1 MKITMKKSLA
11 VILSLVMCVSVLFGL
26 SFSTQAADVTNIV
39 NYVYATVPSDDTLIE
54 QAALKGKTVVYNW
67 GTRGEKATFLSP
79 KAVTFYQEYD
89 MAAISEKSGGTID
102 NAPSSELYTE
112 LHSLMFDNHSFVIN
126 YDSVRSMLQYTDC
139 QGSGLTSNKIS
150 TFYSGK
156 ELGPAWYYDNQD
168 LENSISREHIWPNSK
183 GKNGSDE
190 DDIMMLR
197 PVPPNENSSR
207 QNKAYGSENTS
218 SYYHPNT
225 VSNKENSDLDIIED
239 GELDL
244 RGDVARIL
252 LYHYVRW
259 ECTDLMWGS
268 AGVIESKDILLD
280 WMAKDPVDTWEMGRN
295 DSVESITGTR
305 NVFVDYPELAY
316 ALFNEETPTDFSSP
330 SAGTSSGGSEPD
342 TTPATVKYSE
352 LGSITK
358 TVSSVVGQTIT
369 LSEHTTT
376 VKDGYTFLG
385 WIENSIADE
394 VTDKPATIYEA
405 GKPYTV
411 NRDTTLYALYSR
423 TEQTEGEGTGTAS
436 YKKVTSAPA
445 DWSGEYLIVYEAGNV
460 AFNGGLT
467 TLDAVSNTISVEI
480 NGTTIESNTT
490 TDAATFTINASGHI
504 KSKSGYYIGNTDDSN
519 KLYSSTSTQYINTI
533 TFNADGSAHIVGS
546 GKSVLRFNSASNQT
560 RFRYFKSSTYTG
572 QKAICLYKYED
583 GSSSVI
589 ETTYYFTSDGSEPI
603 YTVSAV
609 SNDET
614 HGTVSTEGYVI
625 TANPV
630 AGYKVSGCSI
640 SPENAADVAQ
650 DGNKFTVS
658 NLTANVT
665 VTISFEALQSDGYYV
680 KVDGAL
686 NDWSGEY
693 LIVYEDDSVAFN
705 GGLDKLDVASNT
717 ISVDIVDGKIAKNSD
732 TEDVQFTIAKLENDN
747 YSIKSASGYYIG
759 NNTTGNIL
767 KSSKSYSDIYDNKI
781 SFDENVKI
789 SGSGNTVLQFYSA
802 TGDSGYRFRYYASK
816 QKDIA
821 LYKYVENFDANSTL
835 SASVN
840 NELYGTYST
849 ISNIVYAKPAYGY
862 HLKSYTVTGATAQQN
877 GNMFV
882 LTDITGA
889 SINFEFATNEYT
901 LYFKENGTVISTLK
915 GNYKTTVD
923 LPTNIGNA
931 GNGEFVG
938 WALEGTTDIVTE
950 YEIAGN
956 ANFVAIYKETESGD
970 SGESTSYY
978 EKVTSTEDLTDGQY
992 LIVYEAGNVAFNGNL
1007 TTLDGVNN
1015 TIGISFKTDGTIEQ
1029 QSNTTSAEF
1038 TISAVE
1044 GGHSVTSASGYYIYK
1059 TAYSNGLD
1067 SKSSSNAFKTD
1078 YINVITF
1085 DASGNAILTTGNNS
1099 SKTTLRFNAA
1109 ADQKRFR
1116 YYKSGQQ
1123 AVQLYK
1129 LVQVG
1134 GDSEPTAEIKG
1145 AQVEV
1150 GESLAVNY
1158 YVELLNA
1165 DIENVKMRFTL
1176 GEDVAIVE
1184 NSDAKTETI
1193 NSKTYYVFTFA
1204 NIPPQHMTN
1213 TIKAE
1218 VYLGTELLTSLND
1231 YSIQQNAKNLL
1242 AAYPNDEV
1250 LKQFIAD
1257 MLYYGEA
1264 AQLYRNYKTDNL
1276 AATHIGVS
1284 LNSQSATSLVAPDF
1298 VATPQTNPEA
1308 TIGDVYFTSAT
1319 VWFDTTNSIIIKVN
1333 STKNAT
1339 LKVNGEAVAFDGTQ
1353 YKTDKIKATEFGN
1366 KFVFELYDGET
1377 LVQTLEYSVDAYAYA
1392 KHINGKTQE
1401 MKNLAKALYYYGKSA
1416 EAYAAAIA

>member
-11 VILSLVMCVSVLFGL
+11 VILSLVMCVSMLFGL
-26 SFSTQAADVTNIV
+26 SFSTQAADVTNTV
-39 NYVYATVPSDDTLIE
+39 NYVYATVPSDDTLIK
-54 QAALKGKTVVYNW
+54 QDALKGKTVVYNW

-102 NAPSSELYTE
+102 NAPSSELYNE
-112 LHSLMFDNHSFVIN
+112 LQSLMVDNHSFVIN

-252 LYHYVRW
+252 LYQYVRW

-405 GKPYTV
+405 GESYPV

-436 YKKVTSAPA
+436 YKKVTSAPT

-467 TLDAVSNTISVEI
+467 SLDAASNTIDV
-480 NGTTIESNTT
+480 TISDQTIAANDETN
-490 TDAATFTINASGHI
+490 AATFTINASGNI
-504 KSKSGYYIGNTDDSN
+504 KSKSGYYIGQTKNEN
-519 KLYSSTSTQYINTI
+519 GLKSSTSTSYANTI
-533 TFNADGSAHIVGS
+533 SLNADGTVNLVS
-546 GKSVLRFNSASNQT
+546 GGAYLRYNSNSGQY

-705 GGLDKLDVASNT
+705 GGLDELDVASNT

-789 SGSGNTVLQFYSA
+789 VGSGNTVLQFYSV
-802 TGDSGYRFRYYASK
+802 TSDDGYRFRYYAST

-840 NELYGTYST
+840 NEQYGTYST
-849 ISNIVYAKPAYGY
+849 IGNIVYAKPAYGY
-862 HLKSYTVTGATAQQN
+862 HLKSHTITGATAQQN

-956 ANFVAIYKETESGD
+956 ANFVAIYKETASGGSSEQYTTITTIDQLKSGTYKMAAIKNSAYYYITGTINSGD
-970 SGESTSYY
+970 L
-978 EKVTSTEDLTDGQY
+978 VTSTTAVQSSNIADIFSADDAASVVLTAVDGQENTYTIKIGEKY
-992 LIVYEAGNVAFNGNL
+992 LSYSANNALKLDTTAVNWTATDLNGEIIFAVG
-1007 TTLDGVNN
+1007 TTTYL
-1015 TIGISFKTDGTIEQ
+1015 GT
-1029 QSNTTSAEF
+1029 
-1038 TISAVE
+1038 
-1044 GGHSVTSASGYYIYK
+1044 
-1059 TAYSNGLD
+1059 
-1067 SKSSSNAFKTD
+1067 SKSAQSKLIRNYATPDNNIGNGIAFFA
-1078 YINVITF
+1078 INDV
-1085 DASGNAILTTGNNS
+1085 DA
-1099 SKTTLRFNAA
+1099 
-1109 ADQKRFR
+1109 
-1116 YYKSGQQ
+1116 
-1123 AVQLYK
+1123 
-1129 LVQVG
+1129 
-1134 GDSEPTAEIKG
+1134 EPSAEIKG
-1145 AQVEV
+1145 AQVSV
-1150 GESLAVNY
+1150 GSDLSLSY
-1158 YVELLNA
+1158 YVDLINIS
-1165 DIENVKMRFTL
+1165 DVSNVVMKVTL
-1176 GEDVAIVE
+1176 DG
-1184 NSDAKTETI
+1184 KTTEI
-1193 NSKTYYVFTFA
+1193 ACDKDNKVDGKYVFTF
-1204 NIPPQHMTN
+1204 NDIPPQCMAD
-1213 TIKAE
+1213 TINAKLY
-1218 VYLGTELLTSLND
+1218 VGDTELATLD

-1242 AAYPNDEV
+1242 AAYPNDEA

-1264 AQLYRNYKTDNL
+1264 AQFYRNYKTDNL
-1276 AATHIGVS
+1276 AATDIGVS

-1319 VWFDTTNSIIIKVN
+1319 VWFDTTNSIIVKVN

-1353 YKTDKIKATEFGN
+1353 YKTDKIKATEFG
-1366 KFVFELYDGET
+1366 KEFVFELYDGET
-1377 LVQTLEYSVDAYAYA
+1377 LVQTLVYSVDAYAYA

>member
-11 VILSLVMCVSVLFGL
+11 VILSLVMCVSVLFGMNL
-26 SFSTQAADVTNIV
+26 SVFAADTPITYVTGSI
-39 NYVYATVPSDDTLIE
+39 PSTEAEKLTNNSLASKSFI
-54 QAALKGKTVVYNW
+54 YNW
-67 GTRGEKATFLSP
+67 GKRGEQASSLSP
-79 KAVTFYQEYD
+79 NAETFYDKYNVEY
-89 MAAISEKSGGTID
+89 SSLKELSG
-102 NAPSSELYTE
+102 SSDINNVSNSDLFKELYSIMSEAHT
-112 LHSLMFDNHSFVIN
+112 ITTT
-126 YDSVRSMLQYTDC
+126 YDDTRYLYRFTDC
-139 QGSGLTSNKIS
+139 EESNKTNIS
-150 TFYSGK
+150 SFYSGTSLSSNWDGT
-156 ELGPAWYYDNQD
+156 EVWNREHTWP
-168 LENSISREHIWPNSK
+168 NSISDSTNSTTTTRE
-183 GKNGSDE
+183 SD
-190 DDIMMLR
+190 IIMLR
-197 PVPPNENSSR
+197 PATISNNSSR
-207 QNKAYGSENTS
+207 NNTPYGEGAGFLDPSTHDFPISKS
-218 SYYHPNT
+218 ST
-225 VSNKENSDLDIIED
+225 VDV
-239 GELDL
+239 
-244 RGDVARIL
+244 RGDAARAIL
-252 LYHYVRW
+252 YVYVRW
-259 ECTDLMWGS
+259 GGDSSNADGAIERMWG
-268 AGVIESKDILLD
+268 ADGVFESKEVLLK
-280 WMAKDPVDTWEMGRN
+280 WMEADPVDTWEMGRN
-295 DSVESITGTR
+295 DSTESITGTR

-358 TVSSVVGQTIT
+358 TVSSVVGQTIE

-405 GKPYTV
+405 GAQYPV
-411 NRDTTLYALYSR
+411 SRDTTLYALYSR

-436 YKKVTSAPA
+436 YKKVTSTPT

-467 TLDAVSNTISVEI
+467 SLDAVSNTISV
-480 NGTTIESNTT
+480 TISNNTIPSNTT
-490 TDAATFTINASGHI
+490 TDAAAFTIAPTTGGYTILSN
-504 KSKSGYYIGNTDDSN
+504 SGYYVGNNSN
-519 KLYSSTSTQYINTI
+519 SNALSSSKTTKYV
-533 TFNADGSAHIVGS
+533 NATLSLNSD
-546 GKSVLRFNSASNQT
+546 KSVNIISKGGAYLRYNASSGQY

-572 QKAICLYKYED
+572 QKAICLYKYEN
-583 GSSSVI
+583 GSSSVV
-589 ETTYYFTSDGSEPI
+589 ETTYYFTSDGSEPL
-603 YTVSAV
+603 YTVTAESDNE
-609 SNDET
+609 SY
-614 HGTVSTEGYVI
+614 GTVSTEGYVI

-789 SGSGNTVLQFYSA
+789 VGSGNTVLQFYSV
-802 TGDSGYRFRYYASK
+802 TSDSGYRFRYYAST

-840 NELYGTYST
+840 NEQYGTYST
-849 ISNIVYAKPAYGY
+849 IGNIVYAKPAYGY
-862 HLKSYTVTGATAQQN
+862 HLKSHTVTGATAQQN

-992 LIVYEAGNVAFNGNL
+992 LIVYEAGNVAFNGGL
-1007 TTLDGVNN
+1007 TGSALDGANN
-1015 TIGISFKTDGTIEQ
+1015 YIEVTINSGIIGRDEKTTKAEVTIDVESGTIL
-1029 QSNTTSAEF
+1029 T
-1038 TISAVE
+1038 
-1044 GGHSVTSASGYYIYK
+1044 ASGYYIGNDNSSDSTK
-1059 TAYSNGLD
+1059 NNLEYST
-1067 SKSSSNAFKTD
+1067 SSPFSH
-1078 YINVITF
+1078 TF
-1085 DASGNAILTTGNNS
+1085 SISDEGNAELYSTVRYMRCNTSGGM
-1099 SKTTLRFNAA
+1099 
-1109 ADQKRFR
+1109 RFR

-1134 GDSEPTAEIKG
+1134 GDSEPSAEIKG
-1145 AQVEV
+1145 AQVSV
-1150 GESLAVNY
+1150 GSDLSLSY
-1158 YVELLNA
+1158 YVDLINIS
-1165 DIENVKMRFTL
+1165 DVSNVVMKVTL
-1176 GEDVAIVE
+1176 DG
-1184 NSDAKTETI
+1184 KTTEI
-1193 NSKTYYVFTFA
+1193 ACDKDNKVDGKYVFTF
-1204 NIPPQHMTN
+1204 NDIPPQCMAD
-1213 TIKAE
+1213 TINAKLY
-1218 VYLGTELLTSLND
+1218 VGDTELATLD

-1276 AATHIGVS
+1276 AATDIGVS

-1298 VATPQTNPEA
+1298 VATPQANPEA

-1319 VWFDTTNSIIIKVN
+1319 VWFDTTNSIIVKVN

-1353 YKTDKIKATEFGN
+1353 YKTDKIKATEFG
-1366 KFVFELYDGET
+1366 KEFVFELYDGET
-1377 LVQTLEYSVDAYAYA
+1377 LVQTLVYSVDAYAYA

-1401 MKNLAKALYYYGKSA
+1401 MKDLAKALYYYCKSA
-1416 EAYAAAIA
+1416 EAYAATIA